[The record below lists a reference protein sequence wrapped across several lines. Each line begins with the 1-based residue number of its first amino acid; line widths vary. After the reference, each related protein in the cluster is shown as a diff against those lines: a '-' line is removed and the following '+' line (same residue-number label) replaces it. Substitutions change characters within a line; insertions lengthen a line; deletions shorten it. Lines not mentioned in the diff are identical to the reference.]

1 MKSEGTFWTSAR
13 RRLIAKTLS
22 NLFLLLIGAAATGEV
37 VAGLVV
43 WLKVVIVCSIVVAGV
58 LAVVVMPDGKEAEE

>member
-1 MKSEGTFWTSAR
+1 MKSERTFWTSAR
-13 RRLIAKTLS
+13 RWLIAKTLS

-37 VAGLVV
+37 VGGLVV